1 MVTEDQIE
9 AKHIVTM
16 QNKAITMLF
25 HTITRME
32 LL

>member
-1 MVTEDQIE
+1 MVTEDHIE

>member
-1 MVTEDQIE
+1 MVTEDHIE

-16 QNKAITMLF
+16 KNKAITMLF
-25 HTITRME
+25 YSITRME